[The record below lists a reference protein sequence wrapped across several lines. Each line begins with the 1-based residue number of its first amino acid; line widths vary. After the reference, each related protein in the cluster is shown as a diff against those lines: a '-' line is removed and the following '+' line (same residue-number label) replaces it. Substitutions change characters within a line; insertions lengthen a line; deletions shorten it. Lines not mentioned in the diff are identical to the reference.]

1 MLPSRSVDAV
11 TRSRVRISFAVVQ
24 LAALGGKERDC
35 LATARCL
42 ADRGHEVTVLTT
54 KIADGVTGPFRVVLL
69 PAKGATNHSR
79 SAAFARD
86 VIAHHRAAKAD
97 VLVAFDR
104 VPGADFFFAADHTY
118 TLRYRGW
125 SASLLPRRRAM
136 LAIERGLFDAGAQT
150 RLFFLTA
157 RQRDEFLDAY
167 GFDPARGA
175 VLPLILHEERYAAV
189 AQAADRGAVR
199 RRLGIPEGAVMAL
212 CLGIPARRKGFDRA
226 IEAIVAHPGLH
237 LVLAGS
243 SDRWV
248 APRVKA
254 LQLQDR
260 VHILPYGENVMDLL
274 TAADIFLHPAREEAA
289 GIVIG
294 EALLAGAPVIVSS
307 VCGYAP
313 EVSRSGAGIVL
324 PEPFRIEAL
333 VEAIGEVTRRLPEFR
348 QLAAAESTRLQQTR
362 GHWLRFIADRV
373 EAAGVSG

>member
-1 MLPSRSVDAV
+1 MRIVVAV
-11 TRSRVRISFAVVQ
+11 FQ
-24 LAALGGKERDC
+24 LTALGGKERDC

-42 ADRGHEVTVLTT
+42 ADRGHEVIVLTT
-54 KIADGVTGPFRVVLL
+54 AVADGVSGPFRIVLL
-69 PAKGATNHSR
+69 PVKGSTNHSR
-79 SAAFARD
+79 NASFARD
-86 VIAHHRAAKAD
+86 VLAQRQSAKAD

-118 TLRYRGW
+118 TLRYKGW
-125 SASLLPRRRAM
+125 SAWLLPRRRMM
-136 LAIERGLFDAGAQT
+136 LAIERGLFDAAART
-150 RLFFLTA
+150 RIFFLTA

-175 VLPLILHEERYAAV
+175 VLPLILHEERYAAA
-189 AQAADRGAVR
+189 AQASDRAVVR
-199 RRLGIPEGAVMAL
+199 QRLGVPEAAVMAL

-226 IEAIVAHPGLH
+226 MEAIVAHPNIH

-248 APRVKA
+248 APRVKQ
-254 LQLQDR
+254 LKLQDR

-313 EVSRSGAGIVL
+313 EVARSGAGIVL

-333 VEAIGEVTRRLPEFR
+333 RDAIGEVTRELPTFR
-348 QLAAAESTRLQQTR
+348 QLAAAESARLQQTR

-373 EAAGVSG
+373 EEGAVTG

>member
-1 MLPSRSVDAV
+1 M
-11 TRSRVRISFAVVQ
+11 RITFAVFQ
-24 LAALGGKERDC
+24 LTALGGKERDC

-42 ADRGHEVTVLTT
+42 AERGHEVIVLTT
-54 KIADGVTGPFRVVLL
+54 AVADGVTGPFRIVLL
-69 PAKGATNHSR
+69 PVKGATNHTRNS
-79 SAAFARD
+79 SFARD
-86 VIAHHRAAKAD
+86 ALAHHRASNAD

-118 TLRYRGW
+118 TLRYKGW
-125 SASLLPRRRAM
+125 SAWLLPRRRMM
-136 LAIERGLFDAGAQT
+136 LAIERGLFDATART
-150 RLFFLTA
+150 RVFFLTS
-157 RQRDEFLDAY
+157 RQRDEFLEAY

-189 AQAADRGAVR
+189 ARAADRAEVR
-199 RRLGIPEGAVMAL
+199 QRLGIPDTAVMAL

-226 IEAIVAHPGLH
+226 MEAVVAHPDVH

-248 APRVKA
+248 APRSKE

-274 TAADIFLHPAREEAA
+274 SAADIFLHPAREEAA

-313 EVSRSGAGIVL
+313 EVARSGAGVVL
-324 PEPFRIEAL
+324 PEPFRNEAL
-333 VEAIGEVTRRLPEFR
+333 VNAIGEVIARLPEFR

-362 GHWLRFIADRV
+362 GHWLSFIADRV
-373 EAAGVSG
+373 EEDCVKG

>member
-1 MLPSRSVDAV
+1 MLRSRSVDAV
-11 TRSRVRISFAVVQ
+11 KRSWVRISFAVVQ
-24 LAALGGKERDC
+24 LTALGGKERDC

-42 ADRGHEVTVLTT
+42 ADRGHDVTVLTSSV
-54 KIADGVTGPFRVVLL
+54 ADDITGPFRIVVL
-69 PAKGATNHSR
+69 PVKGMTNHAR
-79 SAAFARD
+79 NAAFARD
-86 VIAHHRAAKAD
+86 VVAHHRAAKAD

-118 TLRYRGW
+118 TLRYQGLT
-125 SASLLPRRRAM
+125 ASLLPRRRAM
-136 LAIERGLFDAGAQT
+136 LAIERGIFDVAAHT
-150 RLFFLTA
+150 RIFFLTA
-157 RQRDEFLDAY
+157 RQRDEFLEAY

-189 AQAADRGAVR
+189 AQAADRAAVR
-199 RRLGIPEGAVMAL
+199 RRLGIPETAVMAL

-226 IEAIVAHPGLH
+226 MEAIVAHPGLH

-243 SDRWV
+243 SDSWV
-248 APRVKA
+248 ARRVKE

-324 PEPFRIEAL
+324 PEPFQIEVL
-333 VEAIGEVTRRLPEFR
+333 IDAIGEVTRRLPEFR

-362 GHWLRFIADRV
+362 GHWLQFIADRV
-373 EAAGVSG
+373 EAGAVSS